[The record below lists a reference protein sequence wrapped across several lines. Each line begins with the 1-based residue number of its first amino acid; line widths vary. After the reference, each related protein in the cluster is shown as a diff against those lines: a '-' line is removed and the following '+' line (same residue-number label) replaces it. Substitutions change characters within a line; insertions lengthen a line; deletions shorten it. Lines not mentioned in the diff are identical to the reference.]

1 MTKDG
6 EAGLLLTEQFG
17 VFFQGRLQDT
27 DSGHGGTGT
36 RFFFAYFGVSFKIC
50 TYETRQSD
58 QTNVRNNCLSHTK
71 RELNSHCCKTNR
83 I

>member
-36 RFFFAYFGVSFKIC
+36 RFSSRISEYPSKSAHMKQGSR
-50 TYETRQSD
+50 TRLMFVTIVFHIQSE
-58 QTNVRNNCLSHTK
+58 S
-71 RELNSHCCKTNR
+71 
-83 I
+83 